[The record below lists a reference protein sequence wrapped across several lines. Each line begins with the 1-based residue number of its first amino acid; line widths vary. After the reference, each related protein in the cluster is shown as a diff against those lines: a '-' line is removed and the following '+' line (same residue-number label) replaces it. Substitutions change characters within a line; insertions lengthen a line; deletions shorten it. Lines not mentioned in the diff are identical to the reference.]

1 MENENAI
8 QNTNA
13 EIDVKALLLFVL
25 RKWYVF
31 AVAIAIC
38 LAMVSGY
45 YLCTARQYAT
55 NATIMLRSE
64 NAGSAL
70 SGLSIAGFTAADL
83 GLGGGRQIDNE
94 IEILRSRQL
103 LSQVIDELGL
113 RTTVYRKFKL
123 RYVEQYNEAPVDVV
137 YPVGFAATMR
147 GALRIDVTKKD
158 DGTYRLKFKRTI
170 LDDTERFKCTVASL
184 ADPVETPWGAFRFV
198 EWPERIPTFADPD
211 ETTYKVR
218 FVLLS
223 QKNQIDALAKEL
235 TVVQTNKK
243 ANTIALS
250 YTSSSPRKNEA
261 LLSKVIELYNRGE
274 LEDKNKVQSETLRF
288 LDDRLALISDEL
300 QQAEVDVEAYKKK
313 RNIADIS
320 TQAQLYIETASEYEK
335 QIAAA
340 DLQYNLVSFVENY
353 LKEASDSDLL
363 PSNTGVQDETL
374 GNMMTS
380 YNALVMKYLRIS
392 RSTTEANPVAEQVLA
407 QIRMM
412 RGNILQTITN
422 VKQSI
427 QITKQDL
434 MAKNSEFT
442 AQIND
447 VPTLERE
454 YVSLARERELK
465 QAVYLTLLKQRELT
479 QMQLASTTETARVI
493 DPAYTAERA
502 VAPKLSVL
510 LLVALMGGTLIAAA
524 YLYLMKMLGYIK

>member
-1 MENENAI
+1 M
-8 QNTNA
+8 
-13 EIDVKALLLFVL
+13 
-25 RKWYVF
+25 
-31 AVAIAIC
+31 
-38 LAMVSGY
+38 
-45 YLCTARQYAT
+45 
-55 NATIMLRSE
+55 
-64 NAGSAL
+64 
-70 SGLSIAGFTAADL
+70 
-83 GLGGGRQIDNE
+83 
-94 IEILRSRQL
+94 
-103 LSQVIDELGL
+103 
-113 RTTVYRKFKL
+113 
-123 RYVEQYNEAPVDVV
+123 
-137 YPVGFAATMR
+137 
-147 GALRIDVTKKD
+147 
-158 DGTYRLKFKRTI
+158 
-170 LDDTERFKCTVASL
+170 
-184 ADPVETPWGAFRFV
+184 
-198 EWPERIPTFADPD
+198 
-211 ETTYKVR
+211 R

-235 TVVQTNKK
+235 TVAQTNKK

-261 LLSKVIELYNRGE
+261 LLNKVIELYNRGE

-335 QIAAA
+335 RIAAA

-353 LKEASDSDLL
+353 LKEASDSDLI